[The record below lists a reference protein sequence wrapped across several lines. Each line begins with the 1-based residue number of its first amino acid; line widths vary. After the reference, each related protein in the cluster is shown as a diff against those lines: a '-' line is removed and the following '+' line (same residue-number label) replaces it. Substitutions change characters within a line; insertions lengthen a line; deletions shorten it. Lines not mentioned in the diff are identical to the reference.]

1 MSGSE
6 IDIVQ
11 GKAKEAARSYRTKDA
26 IKKSSDRIVHGLR
39 CKDEKKR
46 ETKQSDVSA

>member
-11 GKAKEAARSYRTKDA
+11 DKAIKATRSYRTVPA
-26 IKKSSDRIVHGLR
+26 AKKSLDRIVHGLR
-39 CKDEKKR
+39 CEGLEKE
-46 ETKQSDVSA
+46 ETRQSDVSA

>member
-11 GKAKEAARSYRTKDA
+11 SKSKETVRSYRTKGA
-26 IKKSSDRIVHGLR
+26 TKKSLDRIVHGLR
-39 CKDEKKR
+39 CKD
-46 ETKQSDVSA
+46 